1 MREYIYTISTQLIQ
15 MLGGLAIFKMLTV
28 ILDVDKF
35 GIYALY
41 MSFSAFVF
49 SMPFTAIYQALIK
62 YVSISYNNKR
72 ALQIYKS
79 CIFVYF
85 CFFILHVIVFSGLLF
100 FSVIELSY
108 ISFVSISLYI
118 FTEIIKLHN
127 NNFNN
132 AMRLKK
138 IYFLSVVIEFSV
150 KCLALFFM
158 KPGDVIWVF
167 FIFSIANLISIF
179 GSTPYKNIYLTKV
192 DRKLIKFWFY
202 KIYIFSYPIAFWGF
216 FGWMRDMSN
225 RWVIG
230 YFLSSDQV
238 ASFSVMNSLSVLV
251 PGVFQTFFGM
261 YFMPILYRKEKTNP
275 GFIKKFNKKMFIY
288 MSLCIIIAT
297 GIIYNV
303 SDYFVFIFAD
313 KKYISYSYM
322 IPIMF
327 FSFSVF
333 SLAMSCTTE
342 FYARNRTK
350 ELILPNVISGVISI
364 VTFILLVK
372 EWSLNGAVYAFAVSY
387 ISYAVLIFILV
398 RNMHRHVKP

>member
-1 MREYIYTISTQLIQ
+1 
-15 MLGGLAIFKMLTV
+15 MLGGLVIFKMLAV

-41 MSFSAFVF
+41 MSFSAFIF

-62 YVSISYNNKR
+62 NVSTSYNGKR
-72 ALQIYKS
+72 AIQIYKS
-79 CIFVYF
+79 CVFIYF
-85 CFFILHVIVFSGLLF
+85 CFFVFYAVLFSVLLF
-100 FSVIELSY
+100 FSVVELSC
-108 ISFVSISLYI
+108 VSLTFISLYI

-127 NNFNN
+127 NNYNN
-132 AMRLKK
+132 AMRLKR
-138 IYFLSVVIEFSV
+138 IYLFSVMVEFMV
-150 KCLALFFM
+150 KCLTLSFV

-179 GSTPYKNIYLTKV
+179 ISTPYKNIFLTKL
-192 DRKLIKFWFY
+192 DHKLIKFWFY
-202 KIYIFSYPIAFWGF
+202 KIYFFSYPIAFWGL

-251 PGVFQTFFGM
+251 PGVLQTFFGM
-261 YFMPILYRKEKTNP
+261 YFMPILYRKEKISP
-275 GFIKKFNKKMFIY
+275 GFIKKFNRKMSIY
-288 MSLCIIIAT
+288 MSLCIVIAT
-297 GIIYNV
+297 SVIYNI
-303 SDYFVFIFAD
+303 SDYFVIIFAD
-313 KKYISYSYM
+313 KKYISFSYM

-327 FSFSVF
+327 FSFCFF

-342 FYARNRTK
+342 FYAKDRTK
-350 ELILPNVISGVISI
+350 ELILPNVISGIISI

-372 EWSLNGAVYAFAVSY
+372 EWGLNGAVYAFAVSY
-387 ISYAVLIFILV
+387 ISYAIVIFILV
-398 RNMHRHVKP
+398 RNMHRYVKS